1 MCCQDEERRNNVF
14 WVGDRFENVHMAQ
27 ADKVIASKC
36 VHAQVC
42 VCVWRGV
49 CMCGIE

>member
-1 MCCQDEERRNNVF
+1 MYSGWETI
-14 WVGDRFENVHMAQ
+14 FENVHMVQ

-36 VHAQVC
+36 V
-42 VCVWRGV
+42 CVWRGA